1 MKRSLLAW
9 IGLGVLAATPVVAQ
23 EPPKEGQAQPQE
35 DVVKREEVVVVT
47 ASKVESTLINA
58 PATMSVVTNE
68 TINNSAAQ
76 NYGDLLRSVPG
87 VNVIQTSARDINLAS
102 RQATGT
108 LENTQLALLDGRS
121 IYLDFFGMILWDFVP
136 SSAAEIKQIEV
147 VRGPASAVW
156 GANALTGVVNII
168 TKSPR
173 EAAGNNLAFTGGL
186 FSRDAGSTTG
196 EGSGNSFGVSG
207 SIARAPNDHWSYKI
221 SAGYYNSDAFPRP
234 AGQIPVIADPRVAGA
249 QCSVSTLPNG
259 IQVGAGRDCVGGG
272 FYPLDDSPSAP
283 GQFGT
288 RFQNSGTSQPK
299 VDIRVDQDMSN
310 GARIT
315 YGLGFAGTEGIVHT
329 GIGPFDIQSG
339 SYMSYGKLNFSKG
352 ALKIN
357 LFANLVDAE
366 APNLLLPD
374 PLTGAPL
381 QLNFKTQTYDLELG
395 HSKVIAGKHILSYG
409 GNARRNNFDITITP
423 NSEDRNEFGAYLQD
437 EIFFDKFRFAIG
449 GRVDK
454 FGNIDDPV
462 FSPRLSA
469 MFKPAQAHAF
479 RISYNK
485 AFRSPST
492 INNFLEANI
501 VSPIDLSGLGPLLPP
516 PFRPAVATPFPLIVR
531 AVGSDIPIEGHVRP
545 AMKEESLTAYE
556 VSYTGTFADKTTIG
570 IAFYINDRD
579 DNINFSPLPAN
590 FDPYTPANPPP
601 GWNARFGPVFGP
613 ILIATL
619 AGLPPQLGGP
629 IVFPRTAF
637 TYLNLGPLR
646 NRGMELSIDHRF
658 SNSVTA
664 FANYSW
670 QDDPEVK
677 DSDNPFPTGELGL
690 PPTNRFNAGLNYNDD
705 RFLGTVAVNYTDGAF
720 WSDVLNAPYH
730 GFTDSYTMVNASF
743 GVKWSNGK
751 ITTSVKAT
759 NLFNEDI
766 QQHVFGDILKRSIV
780 GELRLKF

>member
-1 MKRSLLAW
+1 
-9 IGLGVLAATPVVAQ
+9 LAATPVVAQ
-23 EPPKEGQAQPQE
+23 QPAEEKPAQPQE

-47 ASKVESTLINA
+47 ASKIESTLINA
-58 PATMSVVTNE
+58 PATMSVVTND

-136 SSAAEIKQIEV
+136 SNAAEIKQIEV

-173 EAAGNNLAFTGGL
+173 EAAGNNLAFTGGI
-186 FSRDAGSTTG
+186 FSRDAGSQAG

-207 SIARAPNDHWSYKI
+207 SIARAPNDNWSYKVA
-221 SAGYYNSDAFPRP
+221 AGYYKSDAFSRP
-234 AGQIPVIADPRVAGA
+234 VGQIPVIADPRVAGG

-259 IQVGAGRDCVGGG
+259 IQVGTGTACVGGG
-272 FYPLDDSPSAP
+272 FYPLDGEPTAP

-288 RFQNSGTSQPK
+288 TFQNSGTSQPK
-299 VDIRVDQDMSN
+299 VDIRVDQDMTN

-315 YGLGFAGTEGIVHT
+315 YGVGFAGTEGIVHT

-339 SYMSYGKLNFSKG
+339 SYMSYGKINFSKG

-381 QLNFKTQTYDLELG
+381 QLNFKTQTYDIELG

-423 NSEDRNEFGAYLQD
+423 NSEDRNEFGAYFQD
-437 EIFFDKFRFAIG
+437 EIFFDRFRFAIG

-462 FSPRLSA
+462 FSPRLSV
-469 MFKPAQAHAF
+469 MFKPAQAHSF

-492 INNFLEANI
+492 INNFLEATI
-501 VSPIDLSGLGPLLPP
+501 VQPVDLRALAAFGVPGAL
-516 PFRPAVATPFPLIVR
+516 VAQPFPLVVR

-545 AMKEESLTAYE
+545 AMTEESLTAYE
-556 VSYTGTFADKTTIG
+556 VSYTGTFADRTTIG

-579 DNINFSPLPAN
+579 DNINFSPLPNN
-590 FDPYTPANPPP
+590 FDPYGPTNPPP
-601 GWNARFGPVFGP
+601 GWDQRFAPLGLQTARG
-613 ILIATL
+613 ILAVL
-619 AGLPPQLGGP
+619 ASRG
-629 IVFPRTAF
+629 IFFPRTAF

-646 NRGMELSIDHRF
+646 NQGVELSIDHRF
-658 SNSVTA
+658 SDSVTA

-690 PPTNRFNAGLNYNDD
+690 PPTNRFNAGLNFNDD
-705 RFLGTVAVNYTDGAF
+705 RFLGSVAVNYTDGAF
-720 WSDVLNAPYH
+720 WSDVLSSPYH

-743 GVKWSNGK
+743 GVKWANGK

>member
-1 MKRSLLAW
+1 MKRSLLAL

-23 EPPKEGQAQPQE
+23 QPAEEKPAQPQE

-121 IYLDFFGMILWDFVP
+121 IYLDFFGMVLWDFVP
-136 SSAAEIKQIEV
+136 NNAAEIKQIEV

-156 GANALTGVVNII
+156 GANALSGVVNII

-173 EAAGNNLAFTGGL
+173 EAAGNNLAFTGGM
-186 FSRDAGSTTG
+186 FSRDAGSQAG
-196 EGSGNSFGVSG
+196 EGSGKSFGVSG

-221 SAGYYNSDAFPRP
+221 AAGYFNSDAFSRP
-234 AGQIPVIADPRVAGA
+234 VGQIPVIADPRVAGA

-259 IQVGAGRDCVGGG
+259 IQVGTGRDCVGGG
-272 FYPLDDSPSAP
+272 FYPLDGQPSSP

-288 RFQNSGTSQPK
+288 TFQNSGTSQPK

-315 YGLGFAGTEGIVHT
+315 YGVGFAGTEGIVHT

-339 SYMSYGKLNFSKG
+339 SYMSYGKINFSKG

-381 QLNFKTQTYDLELG
+381 QLNFKTQTYDIELG

-423 NSEDRNEFGAYLQD
+423 NSEDRNEFGAYFQD
-437 EIFFDKFRFAIG
+437 EIFFDRFRFAIG

-462 FSPRLSA
+462 FSPRVSA
-469 MFKPAQAHAF
+469 MFKPAQAHSF

-501 VSPIDLSGLGPLLPP
+501 VQPIDLRALAAFGVPGAL
-516 PFRPAVATPFPLIVR
+516 VAAPFPLVVR

-545 AMKEESLTAYE
+545 AMREESLTAYE

-570 IAFYINDRD
+570 LAFYINDRD
-579 DNINFSPLPAN
+579 DNINFSPLPN
-590 FDPYTPANPPP
+590 DFDPYTAANPPP
-601 GWNARFGPVFGP
+601 GWDQRFAPLGLQTARG
-613 ILIATL
+613 ILAVL
-619 AGLPPQLGGP
+619 ASRG

-646 NRGMELSIDHRF
+646 NRGMEVSIDHRF

-677 DSDNPFPTGELGL
+677 DSANPFPTGELGL

-705 RFLGTVAVNYTDGAF
+705 RFLGTVGVNYTDGAF

-730 GFTDSYTMVNASF
+730 GFTDSFTMVNASF

-766 QQHVFGDILKRSIV
+766 QQHIFGDILKRSIV